1 MENLNALHRE
11 TVEVRNQNQKAK
23 AKRESQLAARLKK
36 VRDKKRLKMGLPP
49 LPEKEELNGPK
60 KVTSIEDSI
69 SLGLKDIRH
78 AEENNMRKSIGTTSN
93 NMLLISFARKA
104 KPMERKNP
112 HSGPR
117 TINNCTRSTL
127 ITT

>member
-23 AKRESQLAARLKK
+23 AKREAQLAARLKK

-49 LPEKEELNGPK
+49 LPEKEELKGPK

-69 SLGLKDIRH
+69 SLGLKDIRQ
-78 AEENNMRKSIGTTSN
+78 AEEKNMRKSIGTTSN
-93 NMLLISFARKA
+93 NMLLIQWFLNFLA
-104 KPMERKNP
+104 KVQF
-112 HSGPR
+112 
-117 TINNCTRSTL
+117 
-127 ITT
+127 